1 VDCTRFLLQVLHIDF
16 VAFNKPSTST
26 DGAAKR
32 GHSGNIADGSNND
45 AKKLSDHAWH
55 KNGQV
60 RIGRFKLIVRD
71 LLVGD
76 DFSNLFLFR
85 ELVLL
90 NEDSK
95 IISVPENVKML

>member
-1 VDCTRFLLQVLHIDF
+1 MIGRFRAIIGNHYQNGLHCGFLLQVLHIDF

-60 RIGRFKLIVRD
+60 RIGRFKLI
-71 LLVGD
+71 
-76 DFSNLFLFR
+76 F
-85 ELVLL
+85 
-90 NEDSK
+90 
-95 IISVPENVKML
+95 